1 MSGIDPF
8 GSVEEPP
15 ATTQASLMEP
25 DTSTSKT
32 TGKAKETAEP
42 EEEKKPAGRKRS
54 GLAMGGKPIDI
65 EENRT
70 STPFPSWPTGLPD
83 DQYVPQEEAD
93 YDDLSK
99 INHDIN
105 RARAMSFRVK
115 NRLAYARHHETEVG
129 DKYRRAYN
137 RQIISISGGTEAQ
150 RKAQAEINTEDI
162 YSEFLVAQAVVKDLT
177 NLSYAVSRDL
187 DTLKTLSDNLRKQM
201 SI

>member
-1 MSGIDPF
+1 MSIDPF
-8 GSVEEPP
+8 GSVDESPAYSEASEQEP
-15 ATTQASLMEP
+15 SK
-25 DTSTSKT
+25 STSKT
-32 TGKAKETAEP
+32 TGKAKTSDDSTED
-42 EEEKKPAGRKRS
+42 EKKPAARKRS

-65 EENRT
+65 NDYNEPA
-70 STPFPSWPTGLPD
+70 PFPSWPTGMPD
-83 DQYVPQEEAD
+83 DLYVPQEEAD
-93 YDDLSK
+93 YYDLSK
-99 INHDIN
+99 INKDIN
-105 RARAMSFRVK
+105 HARAMSFRVK
-115 NRLAYARHHETEVG
+115 NRLALARHHETEIG

-162 YSEFLVAQAVVKDLT
+162 YSDYLVAQAVVKDLT